1 MYGNVPWDHV
11 IWPLK
16 TLSYVSQTCDAYVQE
31 YTELFFKGDLWQSLM
46 AMVAEFKS
54 DTFEG
59 MNIHPQFTMNA
70 IWVTKDEF
78 NQPCL
83 TRECRCVI

>member
-1 MYGNVPWDHV
+1 MYGNVPWDRV

-16 TLSYVSQTCDAYVQE
+16 TLSYMSNRQTRDTYVQE
-31 YTELFFKGDLWQSLM
+31 YTKLFFEGDLWRSSM

-59 MNIHPQFTMNA
+59 MNIHTQFTTNA
-70 IWVTKDEF
+70 IWVTKESSGKWW
-78 NQPCL
+78 NNGKQ
-83 TRECRCVI
+83 R